1 MTDQRPSSRH
11 DDVTGQ
17 ETTGHVWDGIEE
29 LDAPLPRW
37 WLWVFYATI
46 VWSIGYW
53 ILMPAWPLVA
63 DYTKGMLGYSQ
74 RDTVARSIETAR
86 ASQAPLARRIAAMSY
101 DQIRAD
107 ADLIDFA
114 VRGGRSA
121 FAVNCSQCHGAGA
134 AGAKGYPNLNDDDWL
149 WGGTLADIEKTIRV
163 GIRASHPDTRNNVMA
178 AYGRDGLLK
187 PEQIGDVVEY
197 VLSLSSRGS
206 DAGAAAR
213 GATVFRETCAAC
225 HGPDGKGR
233 QDMGAPNLTDA
244 IWLFGGAR
252 EDIRATLQA
261 GRGGVMPAWQGRLDD
276 ATIKSLA
283 IYVHALG
290 GGK

>member
-1 MTDQRPSSRH
+1 MTEQHRDDRR

-17 ETTGHVWDGIEE
+17 DTTGHEWDGIRE
-29 LDAPLPRW
+29 LDTPLPRW

-63 DYTKGMLGYSQ
+63 GYTKGVLGYSQ
-74 RDTVARSIETAR
+74 RATVAQSLEAAR
-86 ASQAPLARRIAAMSY
+86 ERQAPLARKIAAQSY

-107 ADLIDFA
+107 AELLDFA
-114 VRGGRSA
+114 IRGGRSA

-149 WGGTLADIEKTIRV
+149 WGGTLAEIEKTLRV
-163 GIRASHPDTRNNVMA
+163 GIRGAHPDTRNNLMA
-178 AYGRDGLLK
+178 AYGRDGVLT
-187 PEQIGDVVEY
+187 PAQITDVVEHLLT
-197 VLSLSSRGS
+197 LSNRSR
-206 DAGAAAR
+206 DKAAAER
-213 GATVFRETCAAC
+213 GAKIFAETCAAC
-225 HGPDGKGR
+225 HGDDGKGK
-233 QDMGAPNLTDA
+233 QDMGAPNLTDG
-244 IWLFGGAR
+244 IWLFGGTP
-252 EDIRATLQA
+252 EDIRATLQN
-261 GRGGVMPAWQGRLDD
+261 GRAGVMPAWQGRLDD
-276 ATIKSLA
+276 ATIKALA